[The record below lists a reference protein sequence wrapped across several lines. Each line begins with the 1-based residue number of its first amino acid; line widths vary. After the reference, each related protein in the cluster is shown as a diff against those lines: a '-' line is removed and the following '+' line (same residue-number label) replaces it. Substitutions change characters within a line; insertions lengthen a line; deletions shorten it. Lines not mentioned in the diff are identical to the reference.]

1 MSDKEKKEQD
11 TGSEQNEGS
20 DNDGNKPDNESSAGK
35 QENSGD
41 RNSSDDQQETSGK
54 DTSSDDD
61 GDEDNGD
68 EDSGEDEDDVIKVA
82 RTPTS
87 PALLSQLQH
96 SRQYSQARGLGA
108 GGTGAATFR
117 VQRLT
122 ALALIPL
129 VIWFAVSVVRLST
142 GTHAQAAAWL
152 AWPVNAAIMALFIV
166 IALRHAV
173 IGLQI
178 IFEDYVHGEGLRAT
192 CVLAVK
198 AIALVL
204 GVSAVAAL
212 IHLAL

>member
-1 MSDKEKKEQD
+1 MSDKENKEQAKA
-11 TGSEQNEGS
+11 S
-20 DNDGNKPDNESSAGK
+20 DADENDANVNDDNQEAGK
-35 QENSGD
+35 QGK
-41 RNSSDDQQETSGK
+41 SDDQKKGKGK
-54 DTSSDDD
+54 DQDSRDNGSGDKDDD
-61 GDEDNGD
+61 NDDDED
-68 EDSGEDEDDVIKVA
+68 EVIKVA

-96 SRQYSQARGLGA
+96 SREYSKARGLGA

-129 VIWFAVSVVRLST
+129 AIWFAVSVVRMSH
-142 GTHAQAAAWL
+142 GTQAAAAAWL
-152 AWPVNAAIMALFIV
+152 AWPVNAAIMALFII

-173 IGLQI
+173 IGVQI
-178 IFEDYVHGEGLRAT
+178 VFEDYVHGEGLRAT

-204 GVSAVAAL
+204 GVGAVAAL
-212 IHLAL
+212 IHLSL